1 MSTTTIQVRS
11 IRQLAVSLRDARR
24 MSGITQTELAERT
37 GLSRPWISQLEQG
50 RITNPGIQRIFA
62 ICDALGVNINLT
74 YTTRPTE
81 QSAGDR
87 DADKT
92 APAVTAMPQKHV
104 TTEQAPPHTSSTS
117 TADSG
122 RSKYSDMAR
131 DMARLI
137 GNSLG
142 SSLQSNASLWGNVQA
157 ALQTAGSTLSLD
169 AYRTTLESL
178 SRASRAVTNQAAL
191 LNGIGMDHDGDTDNG
206 DTDTDGANDT
216 VHKTGTATDENIA
229 TDEIDE

>member
-62 ICDALGVNINLT
+62 ICDALGVNISLT
-74 YTTRPTE
+74 YMTPTE
-81 QSAGDR
+81 QQPTGNRNTDGA
-87 DADKT
+87 
-92 APAVTAMPQKHV
+92 APAMTATSQEHI
-104 TTEQAPPHTSSTS
+104 TAGRISPHTSSTS

-142 SSLQSNASLWGNVQA
+142 SSLQSNASLWGNMQTV
-157 ALQTAGSTLSLD
+157 LQTASSTLNLD

-178 SRASRAVTNQAAL
+178 SHASRAVTNQAAL
-191 LNGIGMDHDGDTDNG
+191 LNGIGMDHSDNADNG
-206 DTDTDGANDT
+206 GADTDGANDT
-216 VHKTGTATDENIA
+216 VHKTGIA

>member
-24 MSGITQTELAERT
+24 AAGVTQTELAERT

-62 ICDALGVNINLT
+62 ICDALGVNISLA
-74 YTTRPTE
+74 YMTTPTE
-81 QSAGDR
+81 QQPTGNRNTDGA
-87 DADKT
+87 
-92 APAVTAMPQKHV
+92 APAMTATSQEHI
-104 TTEQAPPHTSSTS
+104 TAGRISPHTSSTS

-122 RSKYSDMAR
+122 HSKYSDMAR

-142 SSLQSNASLWGNVQA
+142 SSLQSNASWDNMQT
-157 ALQTAGSTLSLD
+157 ALQTASSTLNLD

-191 LNGIGMDHDGDTDNG
+191 LNGIGMDHDGNTDNG
-206 DTDTDGANDT
+206 DTDTDDTSDT
-216 VHKTGTATDENIA
+216 VHKTDIA

>member
-1 MSTTTIQVRS
+1 MSTTAVQVRS

-24 MSGITQTELAERT
+24 AAGVTQTELAERT

-62 ICDALGVNINLT
+62 ICDALGVNISLA
-74 YTTRPTE
+74 YMTTPTE
-81 QSAGDR
+81 QRPTGNRNTDG
-87 DADKT
+87 T
-92 APAVTAMPQKHV
+92 APAMTATSQEHI
-104 TTEQAPPHTSSTS
+104 TAGRISPHTSSTS

-122 RSKYSDMAR
+122 HSKYSDMAR

-142 SSLQSNASLWGNVQA
+142 SSLQSNASLWGNMQT
-157 ALQTAGSTLSLD
+157 ALQTAGSTLNLD

-178 SRASRAVTNQAAL
+178 ARASRAVTSQAAL
-191 LNGIGMDHDGDTDNG
+191 LNGIVMDQDGNTDNG
-206 DTDTDGANDT
+206 GADTDDTSDT
-216 VHKTGTATDENIA
+216 VHKTDIA